1 MKHTDG
7 LTDSIEQQGDMF
19 GAERLNNTFCSFDGS
34 RMLISDSLF
43 VEIDQFQAVHSSN
56 DDCTALVM
64 NFHKRFVGKEQL

>member
-1 MKHTDG
+1 MKHMDG

-43 VEIDQFQAVHSSN
+43 VEIDQFQAGQSSN
-56 DDCTALVM
+56 DDCPELVM
-64 NFHKRFVGKEQL
+64 NFHKLFVGKEQL

>member
-1 MKHTDG
+1 MDG
-7 LTDSIEQQGDMF
+7 LTGSIEQQDEMF

-43 VEIDQFQAVHSSN
+43 VEIDQFQAVQSSHE
-56 DDCTALVM
+56 DCTALVM